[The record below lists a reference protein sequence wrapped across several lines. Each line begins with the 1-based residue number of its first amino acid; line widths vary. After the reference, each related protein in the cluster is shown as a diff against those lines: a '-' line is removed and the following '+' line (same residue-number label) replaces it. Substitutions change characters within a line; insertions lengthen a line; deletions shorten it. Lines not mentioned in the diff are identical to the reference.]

1 MTKTYSGL
9 VNLNG
14 NMMAAIDY
22 ETSGRR
28 PGFHEIIQIAIIPLN
43 SDLRPIPGIPA
54 FRNLVK
60 PEHPERQEKG
70 AGYVHGLDINE
81 LVLHA
86 PESDRVKDLLFEWF
100 NKLDLPF
107 GKKLTPLAQN
117 WPFEC
122 GFTKAWLGIE
132 DTDAIFHSHARDS
145 MQLALNINDRAAFMG
160 AKIPFARVGLKSLCA
175 KLGIDNQR
183 PHDAYYDA
191 LAEAEVYRALLH
203 YEIM

>member
-22 ETSGRR
+22 ETTGKR
-28 PGFHEIIQIAIIPLN
+28 PGYHEIIQIGIVPLN
-43 SDLRPIPGIPA
+43 SDLRPITDIRP
-54 FRNLVK
+54 FYTTVK
-60 PEHPERQEKG
+60 PEHPGRQEKG

-86 PESDRVKDLLFEWF
+86 PEPGRVKDLLVEWF
-100 NKLDLPF
+100 NRLELPF

-122 GFTKAWLGIE
+122 GFTKAWLGVE
-132 DTDAIFHSHARDS
+132 LTDELFHSHARDS
-145 MQLALNINDRAAFMG
+145 MQLALNLNDRAAFAG
-160 AKIPFARVGLKSLCA
+160 AQIPFARVGLTSLCR
-175 KLGIDNQR
+175 KLGITNDR
-183 PHDAYYDA
+183 PHDALHDA
-191 LAEAEVYRALLH
+191 FAEAEVYRALLH
-203 YEIM
+203 FEIM